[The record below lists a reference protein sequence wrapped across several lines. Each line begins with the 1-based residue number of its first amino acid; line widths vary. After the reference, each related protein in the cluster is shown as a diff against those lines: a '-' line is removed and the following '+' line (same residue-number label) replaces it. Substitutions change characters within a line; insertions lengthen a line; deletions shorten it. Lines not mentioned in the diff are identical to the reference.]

1 MKRRKSGKNKK
12 GQALL
17 EYLVVTAVIC
27 LGMMVI
33 GVGMK
38 SSFDDYFDK
47 IVQKLINVN

>member
-1 MKRRKSGKNKK
+1 MKRRGSRRNKK

-33 GVGMK
+33 SVGMK
-38 SSFDDYFDK
+38 STFDDYFDEISK
-47 IVQKLINVN
+47 KLIDAN